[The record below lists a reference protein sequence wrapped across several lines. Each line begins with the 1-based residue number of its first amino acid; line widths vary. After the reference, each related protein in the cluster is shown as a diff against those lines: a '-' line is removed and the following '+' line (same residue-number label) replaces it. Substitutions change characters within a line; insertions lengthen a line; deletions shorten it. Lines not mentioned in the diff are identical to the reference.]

1 MAKSNQA
8 DTDKQGAALAQLNKL
23 DAIKEIIFGEEK
35 QNLDLQLGQLEDKLS
50 KETEDIRDNLQRE
63 IKALNDSL
71 SKQIAA
77 LGETIT
83 KQMQEQNEA
92 FKKEVSRIDHEK
104 TNRADLG
111 DLLIALG
118 NQLKQ

>member
-8 DTDKQGAALAQLNKL
+8 DTQGPLAQLNKL

-35 QNLDLQLGQLEDKLS
+35 QDLDLKLGKLEDKLS
-50 KETEDIRDNLQRE
+50 KETEDIRDNLQKE

-71 SKQIAA
+71 SQQIAA
-77 LGETIT
+77 LGESLSNQL
-83 KQMQEQNEA
+83 KEQDEA